1 MYNTKMNEQ
10 RDVISV
16 FHETAQKYSDKT
28 AIASSGISLTYK
40 QLDEESSRIA
50 SMLISSGNHI
60 TDILNEQLNTV
71 VGLDDDLYELGLDS
85 LSAIRVSS
93 ELKKMGYPISL
104 KDVFMIS
111 TARELT

>member
-50 SMLISSGNHI
+50 
-60 TDILNEQLNTV
+60 
-71 VGLDDDLYELGLDS
+71 
-85 LSAIRVSS
+85 
-93 ELKKMGYPISL
+93 
-104 KDVFMIS
+104 
-111 TARELT
+111 